1 MREALR
7 NLCPRLRRGWDFVVI
22 ARSHTIE
29 ASAKQVEIALE
40 DVLARA
46 GLVAGPPAEDQS
58 STGGRAFF

>member
-1 MREALR
+1 
-7 NLCPRLRRGWDFVVI
+7 VVI

-40 DVLARA
+40 DVLTRA

-58 STGGRAFF
+58 STGGLAFF